1 MTACWPVVGWA
12 TSTAPWTPWDGG
24 GLHKHMCG
32 YNTMSFI
39 TLTCAVGQAFRKGA
53 MGCRWS
59 LLHEAW
65 GLSYEDWEA
74 GGHLVARLGDHLR
87 ACSTLLSGRWCWLL
101 ARTSAGVLSPSTSV
115 WPRHVACA
123 SSHHG
128 GLGEAVLPTWGLGA
142 PKGRGPGSQGGGCT
156 ASASEVAQFDLCH
169 ILFLTSEG

>member
-1 MTACWPVVGWA
+1 
-12 TSTAPWTPWDGG
+12 
-24 GLHKHMCG
+24 MCG

-39 TLTCAVGQAFRKGA
+39 TLTCAVGQAFRKGT

-142 PKGRGPGSQGGGCT
+142 PKAGVPAHKGEAARPQPQKSHSLTYATFYSLQVRDEHARGQLEGSQAPLGDVGIARC
-156 ASASEVAQFDLCH
+156 
-169 ILFLTSEG
+169 